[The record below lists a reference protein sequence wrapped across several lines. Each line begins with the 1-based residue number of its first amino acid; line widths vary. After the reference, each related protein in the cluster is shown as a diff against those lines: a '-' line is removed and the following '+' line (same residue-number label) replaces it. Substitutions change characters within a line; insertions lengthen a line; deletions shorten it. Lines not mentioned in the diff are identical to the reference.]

1 MVGGSVWELKIDPK
15 RLREEIKNDIEKRR
29 KKKNEKNTPRA
40 KKMLWDQTV
49 PKILEALGPLENPH
63 ETPREPQEHPK

>member
-29 KKKNEKNTPRA
+29 KKKTKKTTSRA
-40 KKMLWDQTV
+40 TKMLWDQTV
-49 PKILEALGPLENPH
+49 PKILKALGPLENPH
-63 ETPREPQEHPK
+63 DTPREPQERPK

>member
-29 KKKNEKNTPRA
+29 KKKTKKYTQS

-63 ETPREPQEHPK
+63 ETPREPQERPK